1 MKKIAVILINI
12 MLLASCSDILDKVPL
27 DIISDEAVWNDEALT
42 DAYLTN
48 IYTRMHFFG
57 NESYGTGWWDS
68 DMAFACFAVNV
79 VSDECMTNWSD
90 WGDAVTWYNYKFGN
104 LRIGGGLMEWW
115 GYGQIRDLNTY
126 IERLP
131 GTTLENNL
139 KTAKLAEAR
148 FLRAFA
154 YFAMVKRYGGVPII
168 TKVQSINEP
177 ENELYPDRNKEVDVY
192 DFVIRELDEIVNDLP
207 DPSATE
213 TGRPG
218 KSAAL
223 ALKSRAALYAGSIA
237 QYGKV
242 QLDNAVGIPAE
253 KANSYY
259 QMAYDTADRII
270 KSGWH
275 QLYNQDVDKITNF
288 KNIFLNENNSEV
300 IFSKPH
306 NSLNSLDENGSGWCV
321 DFFCGPRPNG
331 WSRGNLLAP
340 YLEMAE
346 DFEYIDGRPG
356 TLDRVA
362 IQQGLWSIDELWKD
376 KDPRFFATLYT
387 QNTPWQGDKCEFYN
401 GLLKPDGT
409 IQTSDSYNDVL
420 AMGDQDMTST
430 CFGVMKYLDESH
442 DNMAGTN
449 SAWATSATDWQIFRY
464 AEILL
469 NYAEAAFELGKTG
482 DALSAVNQIR
492 NRAGIAPLASIDR
505 DKIRHER
512 KVELAFE
519 GHRYWDVRRWR
530 TAVTDLSR
538 DFSGLRYILDY
549 NSYMAGTPKYKLMIL
564 DKIDGS
570 VTSPLFREENYYLPI
585 TQERTSNNPKLV
597 ENPGYQ

>member
-1 MKKIAVILINI
+1 MKKIAIILISM
-12 MLLASCSDILDKVPL
+12 MLWASCSDVLDKVPL
-27 DIISDEAVWNDEALT
+27 DIISDDAVWNDEALT
-42 DAYLTN
+42 EAYLTN

-57 NESYGTGWWDS
+57 NESWGTGWWDS

-90 WGDAVTWYNYKFGN
+90 WGDALAWYNYKFGN
-104 LRIGGGLMEWW
+104 LKIGGGLMEWW

-131 GTTLENNL
+131 ETTLDSNL

-168 TKVQSINEP
+168 TKAQSISDP
-177 ENELYPDRNKEVDVY
+177 EDELYPARNKEAEVY
-192 DFVIRELDEIVNDLP
+192 DFVIRELDEIASDLP
-207 DPSATE
+207 DPSAAE

-242 QLDNAVGIPAE
+242 QLDGAVGIPAE
-253 KANSYY
+253 KAGSYY
-259 QMAYDTADRII
+259 QIASDAADRII

-275 QLYNQDVDKITNF
+275 QLYDQDADKVTNF

-306 NSLNSLDENGSGWCV
+306 NNLNSLDGNGLGWCV
-321 DFFCGPRPNG
+321 DFYCAPRPNG

-346 DFEYIDGRPG
+346 DFEYTDGRPG
-356 TLDRVA
+356 TLDRAA
-362 IQQGLWSIDELWKD
+362 IQQGLWSTDELWKD
-376 KDPRFFATLYT
+376 KDPRFFATLFT
-387 QNTPWQGDKCEFYN
+387 QNTPWQGIKCEFYN

-420 AMGDQDMTST
+420 AVGDQDLTST

-442 DNMAGTN
+442 DNMAGTDG
-449 SAWATSATDWQIFRY
+449 AWATSGTDWQIFRY

-482 DALSAVNQIR
+482 DALDAVNQIR
-492 NRAGIAPLASIDR
+492 NRAGIAPLTSIDR

-512 KVELAFE
+512 KVELAYE
-519 GHRYWDVRRWR
+519 GHRYWDLRRWR

-549 NSYMAGTPKYKLMIL
+549 NSYVAGTPKYKLMIL

-570 VTSPLFREENYYLPI
+570 VISPLFREENYYLPI
-585 TQERTSNNPKLV
+585 TQGRTSNNPKLV